1 MSNETQSIRDTC
13 NSLNWILQ
21 SSLDF
26 VTHQF
31 FQQKNPKECTRG
43 THDFLVG
50 TRQNFIIQGSLVNT
64 YFFKSINTILSC
76 LKIKFQYKKFYWY
89 QQNEHQ
95 VIKYKKDHDI
105 CSWKFRYRHKI
116 VVGCLEENFSFFIV
130 NESEL
135 WFFVCIFLYFY
146 FSLRKVK

>member
-1 MSNETQSIRDTC
+1 MSSCIAMNKMSNETQSIRDTC

-76 LKIKFQYKKFYWY
+76 LKIKFQYTVFHIKKYVDCIMISHKLHCTLTLPVLVVTLLLKY
-89 QQNEHQ
+89 HHAQ
-95 VIKYKKDHDI
+95 VLFH
-105 CSWKFRYRHKI
+105 
-116 VVGCLEENFSFFIV
+116 LP
-130 NESEL
+130 
-135 WFFVCIFLYFY
+135 
-146 FSLRKVK
+146 